1 MAAALWGNVNYQKS
15 YAGRLQQEP
24 GGRYRFTYDAAY
36 LEDGGPAIAH
46 TLPLRQEP
54 HLSVGRLHPF
64 FDNLVAEGWLREA
77 QARALGVPP
86 SDRLALLLAFG
97 EDCAGAVSVDD
108 PAPIR
113 EVRIDLGDEREI
125 AALAG
130 RASLSG
136 VQPKVLVVRDA
147 SGFRPARRHESS
159 THIAKLPSG
168 SLPDIVPLEWISTAA
183 YRALLPAEDLPE
195 MELAALGNIAPEALI
210 IGRFD
215 RMPSGRKRHFEEFN
229 QLLGKPSEDKYEG
242 AYEDMGRFIRETPG
256 CVPAEAERLLRRV
269 LACILIGNTDAHLK
283 NFAMFHTAEG
293 LRLAPAYD
301 LVASAVYEQYQTLA
315 LSLAGAPGLRLGD
328 VQSKH
333 VVALGEAYGLAHAA
347 IGLAVADLGERL
359 EAAKAA
365 AHDAARRHAGL
376 GDNLIEMMERRW
388 NGTFASIGQ
397 LLSKRQSAAAGGR
410 GSRRSGSRRSPR

>member
-1 MAAALWGNVNYQKS
+1 MAAALWGNVNYQKT
-15 YAGRLQQEP
+15 YAGRLEHEP
-24 GGRYRFTYDAAY
+24 GGRYGFTYDATY
-36 LEDGGPAIAH
+36 LDSGGPAIAH

-54 HLSVGRLHPF
+54 HYSEGRLHPF
-64 FDNLVAEGWLREA
+64 FDNLVAEGWLRDA

-86 SDRLALLLAFG
+86 SDRFALLLAFG

-113 EVRIDLGDEREI
+113 DVRIDLGDEGEI

-147 SGFRPARRHESS
+147 SGFRPARRDERS

-168 SLPDIVPLEWISTAA
+168 SLREIVPLEWISTAA
-183 YRALLPAEDLPE
+183 YRALLPDQDFPE
-195 MELAALGNIAPEALI
+195 MELAPLGNIAPEALI

-242 AYEDMGRFIRETPG
+242 AYEDMGRFIRESPG

-283 NFAMFHTAEG
+283 NFAMFHTAGG

-301 LVASAVYEQYQTLA
+301 LVGSAVYEQYQTLA
-315 LSLAGAPGLRLGD
+315 LSLGGAPGLRLSA
-328 VQSKH
+328 VQPKH
-333 VVALGEAYGLAHAA
+333 VVALGEGYGLRPAA

-359 EAAKAA
+359 EVAKAA
-365 AHDAARRHAGL
+365 AHDAARRHVGL
-376 GDNLIEMMERRW
+376 GDNLIKMMEGRW

-397 LLSKRQSAAAGGR
+397 LLSKRQSAAADGR
-410 GSRRSGSRRSPR
+410 GSLRSGSRRLPR